1 MADQPTKPTNVNV
14 DKRAIDAQEMRMD
27 RAFRTMREDA
37 QVQNS
42 LTQDTVR
49 EKMAS
54 AIRDAAPLIA
64 GMGLLQQTD
73 SPALAIGGAYLTDK
87 IKDQLEARAARRK
100 AEKTEMKQRRMA
112 AQIAVRQG
120 KFQDEEEAMQ
130 SIAESR
136 LKQEESRIAE
146 DQRQQ
151 LIKMGI
157 IDTEAEEKAAAAAE
171 EADNRKKA
179 AELAV
184 DAGKFQTEE
193 EALQAIE
200 KNRQQQEKDK
210 QDAEDKALLEE
221 MGIVNKEKDL
231 LEQKQDNLDLE
242 KQLLLQSP
250 DTAEGVERAEPGSRA
265 EMTEALR
272 QLTDTQREAL
282 GVGVQGSDNA
292 IVDGETGRPLSNK
305 AMEDALFQHQEN
317 LSAID
322 QNIGHLVDIQT
333 NAAMDA
339 NKDRLAA
346 QESAREA
353 ARGGAPAAAAG
364 SGGGDGG
371 DEEGGGGL
379 FSRFGKNRKSRK
391 SGGSKKPQKGGGK
404 GGIGGTLGK
413 LVGGFAGGAIAAFV
427 QALGNPMMAKA
438 AAIFAVVAPLV
449 GVGIGGFIAAISA
462 GIAAASW
469 IMGKALPTLADGMSK
484 LSPAIKTFES
494 LDGNKLSAAASG
506 MGDLLKGLASVG
518 VGGLVSELA
527 NTDKLEDLAYA
538 IQEFESIDG
547 EKLKLIGPAMISL
560 GKGMGA
566 TGLGAVAGALGEFFS
581 GGSPKDQYKDLAEGL
596 NHFNTVDTAKL
607 QTVGP
612 AVEALGTGL
621 AGMGAGK
628 LKGALGG
635 LANAFGSLFG
645 AKDDPIANIKRFASE
660 LGEQELSNQLTVAG
674 QGIRNLGDG
683 LSSFKGAKVPE
694 DLDKMIDPLTKVF
707 TAVGKMGPDAGIQFQ
722 KTMKGFHLMKGLEKV
737 DFATLG
743 PGFTKLG
750 DGLEDFVDYVRD
762 DDGPKVIS
770 EAGEAIA
777 KFSNA
782 MGKFGVAKSKLAM
795 AEGIKMDFKAKAA
808 SREAHQAAGG
818 KFIGGEAFRPGG
830 ALSPNQ
836 HAAVTMGL
844 SMGNKYGPEVMAA
857 FEKREAMNQRLASM
871 KNTGAGRD
879 DGNRL
884 NERAGGLTLANG
896 GLRTEADGTIVVNNN
911 NNSQQ
916 NTTNNQAGQ
925 DVRTRSNESTLA
937 KKAWR
942 STHLNFAS

>member
-14 DKRAIDAQEMRMD
+14 DKRAISGQEMRMD
-27 RAFRTMREDA
+27 RAFSAMRADA

-87 IKDQLEARAARRK
+87 IKDQMEARAARKK
-100 AEKTEMKQRRMA
+100 AEKDEMKQRRMA

-120 KFQDEEEAMQ
+120 KFQSEEEAMQ
-130 SIAESR
+130 SIADNR
-136 LKQEESRIAE
+136 LAQEETRIAE
-146 DQRQQ
+146 EQQ
-151 LIKMGI
+151 ALLEKMGI
-157 IDTEAEEKAAAAAE
+157 AEAE
-171 EADNRKKA
+171 
-179 AELAV
+179 
-184 DAGKFQTEE
+184 AGT
-193 EALQAIE
+193 
-200 KNRQQQEKDK
+200 QEKEAENADK
-210 QDAEDKALLEE
+210 EGELLDQRAENIA
-221 MGIVNKEKDL
+221 KETAM
-231 LEQKQDNLDLE
+231 
-242 KQLLLQSP
+242 LQSP

-371 DEEGGGGL
+371 DDEEGGGGL

-506 MGDLLKGLASVG
+506 MGDLLKGLSAVG
-518 VGGLVSELA
+518 IGGLVSELA

-596 NHFNTVDTAKL
+596 NHFNTVDTQKL

-645 AKDDPIANIKRFASE
+645 AKDDPIANIKRFAAE

-674 QGIRNLGDG
+674 QGIRNLGEG

-777 KFSNA
+777 KFSDA

-808 SREAHQAAGG
+808 SREAHAAAGG